1 MTSPARGRPLSPAT
15 LFVIC
20 LLVFLVAL
28 TIRVVYALSIPIPVS
43 ADAAYYVMVAEN
55 LCQGRGF
62 VSDYVWNYLAGVPSH
77 LPVPSNEYWMPGQ
90 SLVISASFL
99 LSGST
104 SLRAAQAPSLVLG
117 ALLCA
122 LTAWIAG
129 ALFRRRDAAIAAGAM
144 AAVSFQLAGAAL
156 HPDHF
161 GLAACLVNLSLLA
174 LWAGR
179 RGSPLLALVGGAAA
193 GLAYLTRTDG
203 AMLGVVAALLGAA
216 LFRQG
221 QRRRAALYLL
231 CFTAAAVL
239 VVAPWWARQ
248 LSVFGHL
255 GGAGPLRTAFL
266 TDYNDLFRVDQ
277 ADLNL
282 RDYLATNQVVALGF
296 KGFVLGKQLRLLGGA
311 VGVAGVLM
319 LLALADRELR
329 RRASPWL
336 IYLALGLLVPALVF
350 PYPAIK
356 GGFWHLMPGLCP
368 VIFALGAG
376 KAVQLATRPG
386 RPGGAMARL
395 GAWSGLV
402 LAFAWLLPWW
412 AAVPREARSAQRP
425 LYPALNPALV
435 RAVQEASPVVLTD
448 SAWGLYHVTR
458 LPCAQFP
465 SDGAEAALV
474 VAEAL
479 EAGYLITRAD
489 APNRIPRIA
498 EVVGHPRFQPFARHE
513 GKEGTLLVYRLLPST
528 VQPDQ
533 SPSDSRLRM
542 SQ

>member
-1 MTSPARGRPLSPAT
+1 MTSPARGRPLSPAA

-20 LLVFLVAL
+20 LAVFLVAL
-28 TIRVVYALSIPIPVS
+28 TIRLAYALSIPIPVS

-62 VSDYVWNYLAGVPSH
+62 VSDYVWNYLGGVPSH
-77 LPVPSNEYWMPGQ
+77 LPAPSNEYWMPGQ
-90 SLVISASFL
+90 SLAICASFL
-99 LSGST
+99 LSGAT
-104 SLRAAQAPSLVLG
+104 SLRAAQAPSLFFG

-122 LTAWIAG
+122 LTAWMSG

-144 AAVSFQLAGAAL
+144 AAVSFQLAGTAL
-156 HPDHF
+156 SPDHF
-161 GLAACLVNLSLLA
+161 GLAACLVNLSLLG
-174 LWAGR
+174 LWAAR
-179 RGSPLLALVGGAAA
+179 RGSPLLALAGGVAA

-203 AMLGVVAALLGAA
+203 VLLAAVAALLALG

-221 QRRRAALYLL
+221 QRRRAAVYLL
-231 CFTAAAVL
+231 CFTAAAAL
-239 VVAPWWARQ
+239 VIAPWWARQ
-248 LSVFGHL
+248 LSVFGHPA
-255 GGAGPLRTAFL
+255 GAGPLRTAFL

-277 ADLNL
+277 SNLNL
-282 RDYLATNQVVALGF
+282 RQYLATNQVVALGF
-296 KGFVLGKQLRLLGGA
+296 KGFVLAKELRLLGGA
-311 VGVAGVLM
+311 AGVAGVLM

-329 RRASPWL
+329 KRAAPWL
-336 IYLALGLLVPALVF
+336 IYLALGLLVPALAF

-368 VIFALGAG
+368 IIFALGAG
-376 KAVQLATRPG
+376 KAVQLAVGSG
-386 RPGGAMARL
+386 RSRGALARL

-412 AAVPREARSAQRP
+412 AAVPREARSAERP

-435 RAVQEASPVVLTD
+435 RALREAGPVVLTD

-479 EAGYLITRAD
+479 EAGYLVTRAD
-489 APNRIPRIA
+489 APSRLPAMA
-498 EVVGHPRFQPFARHE
+498 EVVGDPRFQPFARHA
-513 GKEGTLLVYRLLPST
+513 GKEGTVLVYRLLPSST
-528 VQPDQ
+528 QPDQ

>member
-1 MTSPARGRPLSPAT
+1 MNSPARGRRLSPAT
-15 LFVIC
+15 LFAIC
-20 LLVFLVAL
+20 LAVFLVAL
-28 TIRVVYALSIPIPVS
+28 AVRLVYALSIPIPVS
-43 ADAAYYVMVAEN
+43 ADAGYYLMVAEN
-55 LCQGRGF
+55 LCQGSGF
-62 VSDYVWNYLAGVPSH
+62 LSDYVWNYLAGVPSH

-90 SLVISASFL
+90 SLAIAASFL
-99 LSGST
+99 LSGAA
-104 SLRAAQAPSLVLG
+104 SLRAAQAPSLLFG

-179 RGSPLLALVGGAAA
+179 RGSPLLALAGGAAA

-203 AMLGVVAALLGAA
+203 ALLAAVAVLLGAA

-221 QRRRAALYLL
+221 LRRRGAFYLF
-231 CFTAAAVL
+231 CFTAAAAL

-248 LSVFGHL
+248 LSVFGHIA
-255 GGAGPLRTAFL
+255 GAGPLRTAFL

-277 ADLNL
+277 SSLNL
-282 RDYLATNQVVALGF
+282 RDYLATNQVVALAF
-296 KGFVLGKQLRLLGGA
+296 KGFVLGKELRLLGGA

-319 LLALADRELR
+319 LLALADREIR

-350 PYPAIK
+350 PYPTIK

-376 KAVQLATRPG
+376 KAVQLVTRPG
-386 RPGGAMARL
+386 LPRGAFARL
-395 GAWSGLV
+395 GAWSGLL

-412 AAVPREARSAQRP
+412 AAVPREARSAARP

-435 RAVQEASPVVLTD
+435 RAIQESTPAVLTD

-465 SDGAEAALV
+465 NDGAEAAV
-474 VAEAL
+474 VLAEAL

-489 APNRIPRIA
+489 APSRISRIT
-498 EVVGHPRFQPFARHE
+498 EVVHHPRFQPFARHE
-513 GKEGTLLVYRLLPST
+513 GKEGTVLVYRILPSP

-533 SPSDSRLRM
+533 SPSDSRLKM

>member
-1 MTSPARGRPLSPAT
+1 MSPPARGRPLRPAA

-20 LLVFLVAL
+20 LAVFLVAL
-28 TIRVVYALSIPIPVS
+28 TIRLVYALSIPIPVS

-90 SLVISASFL
+90 SLAISASFL
-99 LSGST
+99 LSGAT
-104 SLRAAQAPSLVLG
+104 SLRAAQAPSLFFG

-122 LTAWIAG
+122 LTAWMAG

-144 AAVSFQLAGAAL
+144 AAVSFQLAGTAL

-174 LWAGR
+174 LWAAR
-179 RGSPLLALVGGAAA
+179 RGSPLLALAGGVAV

-203 AMLGVVAALLGAA
+203 VLLAAVAALLGLG

-221 QRRRAALYLL
+221 QRRRAAVYLL
-231 CFTAAAVL
+231 CFTAAAAL
-239 VVAPWWARQ
+239 VIAPWWARQ
-248 LSVFGHL
+248 LSVFGHPA
-255 GGAGPLRTAFL
+255 GAGPLRTAFL
-266 TDYNDLFRVDQ
+266 ADYNDLFRVDQ
-277 ADLNL
+277 SHLNL
-282 RDYLATNQVVALGF
+282 RHYLATNQVVALGF
-296 KGFVLGKQLRLLGGA
+296 KGFVLGKELRLLGGA

-329 RRASPWL
+329 RRAAPWL
-336 IYLALGLLVPALVF
+336 IYLALGLLLPALAF

-368 VIFALGAG
+368 IIFALGAG
-376 KAVQLATRPG
+376 KAMQLVTGPNQPR
-386 RPGGAMARL
+386 GALARL
-395 GAWSGLV
+395 GGWAGLA

-412 AAVPREARSAQRP
+412 AAVPREARSAERP
-425 LYPALNPALV
+425 LYPAFNPALV
-435 RAVQEASPVVLTD
+435 RALREASPVVLTD

-479 EAGYLITRAD
+479 EAGYLVTQAS
-489 APNRIPRIA
+489 APSRIPAMA
-498 EVVGHPRFQPFARHE
+498 EVVGHPRFQPFARHA
-513 GKEGTLLVYRLLPST
+513 GKDGTVLVYRILPSSS
-528 VQPDQ
+528 QLDQ
-533 SPSDSRLRM
+533 SPSDSRLKM